1 MPMKTGIVVLA
12 VLMGSA
18 APPFGSGTF
27 RALAQGGQ
35 ENREARGWLSW
46 RGPQQNGTSLEK
58 GLPAKA
64 EELWSIERPGRGTPV
79 VADGRVYSWG
89 YRGEGPHLM
98 EVLACLEEATGKT
111 IWEHAFRDFLSDVVY
126 DRYSIGSPTID
137 AETGNV
143 YLKTSPG
150 LLLCFARDGKL
161 VWQHSMVEAFG
172 QNTYPNGRTGAPVI
186 EGDLVIARG
195 VTNNWGTQGPPRD
208 RYYAFEKRT
217 GHPVWESTVCQG
229 PPFLK
234 DSSFATAVLDWW
246 EGRRVF
252 YSAVGSG
259 SVICAN
265 AWTGEPLWR
274 SQQIVGGF
282 NSSVVLHQ
290 GKVIAIHSGQNL
302 DTTETGRML
311 AIKIPAADRLDPA
324 KVPLELGIKDE
335 AWRLPL
341 CMFTSSPVLAGD
353 RVYQVVESGELVCID
368 AAAGKILW
376 EKKLGSTQLHASPL
390 WAEGRLYVPMEDGTF
405 WILKVSDS
413 GAEELA
419 RVKLEGNC
427 LGSPAAWNGKVY
439 VHTTRKLYCFGSK
452 GDNTANLPP
461 PPRVEPPKPGP
472 AVRLQIVP
480 NEVLLRPGEK
490 AAFKLYAIDAKGQRV
505 GPVTEPVEWAKFV
518 PPTALVKAEMDA
530 AFNAQGEM
538 VAGSRASAGSWK
550 ATAGKL
556 SGTIRGRV
564 VVHPPYR
571 EDFESSTFAP
581 DPHPTEKVP
590 FGFPPLPWIGGR
602 FRWEVREKDGSK
614 VLAKTTDNPFLSR
627 ALTFIGHPS
636 ESNYTIAADVMSDG
650 NRRGMGEM
658 GLINQRYI
666 VRLKGNE
673 DKIEVNSNVE
683 RLRVSAPVTLAP
695 KVWYRLKTRVDMAP
709 DGTATVR
716 ARVWKRGEA
725 EPEGWTIEVKHEH
738 GHANGVPGLYG
749 LSTQPAFRVYV
760 DNIEITPNK

>member
-1 MPMKTGIVVLA
+1 MTRILLLGIALLSSVPA
-12 VLMGSA
+12 GT
-18 APPFGSGTF
+18 PP
-27 RALAQGGQ
+27 Q
-35 ENREARGWLSW
+35 ENSRVRGWLSW

-58 GLPAKA
+58 GLPARA
-64 EELWSIERPGRGTPV
+64 DLLWSIELPGRGTPV
-79 VADGRVYSWG
+79 IADGRVYSWG
-89 YRGEGPHLM
+89 YRGEGAQLQ

-111 IWEHAFRDFLSDVVY
+111 LWEHTFRDFLSDVVY
-126 DRYSIGSPTID
+126 DRYSIGSPTVD
-137 AETGNV
+137 SETGNV
-143 YLKTSPG
+143 YLKTAPG
-150 LLLCFARDGKL
+150 LFLCFTRDGKL
-161 VWQHSMVEAFG
+161 LWQHSMVEAFG

-186 EGDLVIARG
+186 EGDLVVVRG
-195 VTNNWGTQGPPRD
+195 VTNNWGSQGPPRD
-208 RYYAFEKRT
+208 RYYAFDKRS
-217 GHPVWESTVCQG
+217 GAPVWDSTVCQG

-234 DSSFATAVLDWW
+234 DSSFATAVFDAW

-252 YSAVGSG
+252 YSALGSG

-265 AWTGEPLWR
+265 AWTGEPIWR
-274 SQQIVGGF
+274 SQQVVGGF
-282 NSSVVLHQ
+282 NSSVLVHK

-311 AIKIPAADRLDPA
+311 ALKIPSADRLDPA
-324 KVPLELGIKDE
+324 KVPLELGPQDE

-341 CMFTSSPVLAGD
+341 CMFTSSPVLVGD
-353 RVYQVVESGELVCID
+353 RIFQVVESGELLCID
-368 AAAGKILW
+368 ADAGKILW

-405 WILKVSDS
+405 WILKVSDA

-419 RVKLEGNC
+419 KVKLEGNC

-439 VHTTRKLYCFGSK
+439 VHTTRKLYCFGAK

-461 PPRVEPPKPGP
+461 PPAAPEVPKPGP
-472 AVRLQIVP
+472 ATRLQIVP

-505 GPVTEPVEWAKFV
+505 GPVTETAAWAKFV

-530 AFNAQGEM
+530 EFNAQGEL
-538 VAGSRASAGSWK
+538 VAGSRASAGSWR

-571 EDFESSTFAP
+571 EDFESSTFAS
-581 DPHPTEKVP
+581 DPHPLEKVP
-590 FGFPPLPWIGGR
+590 FGYPPLPWIGGR

-627 ALTFIGHPS
+627 ALTFIGHPE
-636 ESNYTIAADVMSDG
+636 ESNYTIAADLMSDG

-695 KVWYRLKTRVDMAP
+695 KVWYRLKTRVDLSP

-716 ARVWKRGEA
+716 AKVWKRGEP
-725 EPEGWTIEVKHEH
+725 EPGDWTIEVKHPN
-738 GHANGVPGLYG
+738 GHASGVPGLYG
-749 LSTQPAFRVYV
+749 LSPQPAFRVYA

>member
-1 MPMKTGIVVLA
+1 MTHARLWAAVSLA
-12 VLMGSA
+12 ALLA
-18 APPFGSGTF
+18 AVPDVRGEGEP
-27 RALAQGGQ
+27 AGQ
-35 ENREARGWLSW
+35 QKVRGWLSW
-46 RGPQQNGTSLEK
+46 RGPQQNGTSFEK
-58 GLPAKA
+58 GLPVKA
-64 EELWSIERPGRGTPV
+64 DELWSVPLAGRGTPV
-79 VADGRVYSWG
+79 IADGRVYSWG
-89 YRGEGPHLM
+89 YRGEKQDLR
-98 EVLACLEEATGKT
+98 EVLACLDEATGKVL
-111 IWEHAFRDFLSDVVY
+111 WEHTFRDFISDVVY
-126 DRYSIGSPTID
+126 DRYSIGSPTVD
-137 AETGNV
+137 ADTGNV
-143 YLKTSPG
+143 YLLTSPG
-150 LLLCFARDGKL
+150 LFLCFSRDGKKL
-161 VWQHSMVEAFG
+161 WEHSLAEAFG
-172 QNTYPNGRTGAPVI
+172 RNTYPNGRTGAPVI
-186 EGDLVIARG
+186 EGDFVIVRG
-195 VTNNWGTQGPPRD
+195 VTNNWGSQGPPRD
-208 RYYAFEKRT
+208 RYYAFDKRA
-217 GHPVWESTVCQG
+217 GGPVWDSTVCQG

-234 DSSFATAVLDWW
+234 DSSFATAVFDTW

-265 AWTGEPLWR
+265 AWTGEPIWR

-282 NSSVVLHQ
+282 NSSVVLHK

-311 AIKIPAADRLDPA
+311 AIKIPTADRLDPA
-324 KVPLELGIKDE
+324 KVPLELGLPDE

-341 CMFTSSPVLAGD
+341 TMFTSSPVLAGD
-353 RVYQVVESGELVCID
+353 RVFQVVESGELVCVNAD
-368 AAAGKILW
+368 TGKKLW

-405 WILKVSDS
+405 WIVKVSDS

-419 RVKLEGNC
+419 KVKLDGNC

-439 VHTTRKLYCFGSK
+439 VHTTRKLYCFGAK

-461 PPRVEPPKPGP
+461 PPPAVEVPPPGP
-472 AVRLQIVP
+472 AARLQIVP

-490 AAFKLYAIDAKGQRV
+490 AAFKVYAIDAKGQRL
-505 GPVTEPVEWAKFV
+505 GPVTEPVTWAKFV

-530 AFNAQGEM
+530 GFNSQGEL
-538 VAGSRASAGSWK
+538 VAGSKSSAGSWK

-564 VVHPPYR
+564 VVHPPYK
-571 EDFESSTFAP
+571 EDFESFNLAETHAV
-581 DPHPTEKVP
+581 EGVKLAY
-590 FGFPPLPWIGGR
+590 PPLAWIGAR

-627 ALTFIGHPS
+627 ALTFIGHPE
-636 ESNYTIAADVMSDG
+636 ESNYTIAADLMSDG

-666 VRLKGNE
+666 IRLKGNE

-695 KVWYRLKTRVDMAP
+695 KVWYRLKTRVDMAG

-716 ARVWKRGEA
+716 ARLWKRGDP
-725 EPEGWTIEVKHEH
+725 EPAAWTIEVKHEK
-738 GHANGVPGLYG
+738 GHASGVPGLYG
-749 LSTQPAFRVYV
+749 LSPQPAFRVYA

>member
-1 MPMKTGIVVLA
+1 MMRFLLVVAA
-12 VLMGSA
+12 VLPC
-18 APPFGSGTF
+18 AP
-27 RALAQGGQ
+27 QD
-35 ENREARGWLSW
+35 NRNGAGVRGWLNW

-58 GLPAKA
+58 GLPDKW
-64 EELWSIERPGRGTPV
+64 ELGGVNDLWSVELPGRGTPV
-79 VADGRVYSWG
+79 IADGRVYSWG
-89 YRGEGPHLM
+89 YRGEKQDLR
-98 EVLACLEEATGKT
+98 EVLVCLEEATGK
-111 IWEHAFRDFLSDVVY
+111 ILWEHSFRDFLSDVVY
-126 DRYSIGSPTID
+126 DRYSIGSPTVD

-150 LLLCFARDGKL
+150 LLVCFTRDGKL
-161 VWQHSMVEAFG
+161 LWQHSMVEAFG
-172 QNTYPNGRTGAPVI
+172 QNTYPNGRTGAPCI

-195 VTNNWGTQGPPRD
+195 VTNNWGSQGPPRD
-208 RYYAFEKRT
+208 RYYAFDKRT
-217 GHPVWESTVCQG
+217 GAPVWDSTVCQG

-234 DSSFATAVLDWW
+234 DSSFATPVFDVW

-265 AWTGEPLWR
+265 AWTGEPIWR

-311 AIKIPAADRLDPA
+311 ALRIPKADRIDPA
-324 KVPLELGIKDE
+324 KVPLDLVPQDE
-335 AWRLPL
+335 AWRNPL
-341 CMFTSSPVLAGD
+341 GMFTSSPVLVGD
-353 RVYQVVESGELVCID
+353 RLYQMVESGDLYCINAND
-368 AAAGKILW
+368 GKILW
-376 EKKLGSTQLHASPL
+376 QKKLGASQLHASPL
-390 WAEGRLYVPMEDGTF
+390 WAEGRLYVPVEEGKEGKEANF
-405 WILKVSDS
+405 WILKVSDA
-413 GAEELA
+413 GAQELA
-419 RVKLEGNC
+419 KVKLAGHC

-439 VHTTRKLYCFGSK
+439 VHTTHRLYCFGSK
-452 GDNTANLPP
+452 GDNAANLPAP
-461 PPRVEPPKPGP
+461 PPAPEVPKPGP

-490 AAFKLYAIDAKGQRV
+490 ASFKMYALDAKGQRV
-505 GPVTEPVEWAKFV
+505 GPLAEPVTWAKFV
-518 PPTALVKAEMDA
+518 PPTALVRAEMDA
-530 AFNAQGEM
+530 EFNAQGEM
-538 VAGSRASAGSWK
+538 VAGSKASAGSWK

-564 VVHPPYR
+564 VVHPPYK

-581 DPHPTEKVP
+581 DPHPIEGVK
-590 FGFPPLPWIGGR
+590 FGYPPLPWIGGR

-627 ALTFIGHPS
+627 ALTFIGHPE
-636 ESNYTIAADVMSDG
+636 ESNYTISADLMSDG

-666 VRLKGNE
+666 IRLKGNE

-683 RLRVSAPVTLAP
+683 RLRVSEQVTLAP
-695 KVWYRLKTRVDMAP
+695 KVWYRLKTRVDMSP
-709 DGTATVR
+709 DGTALVR
-716 ARVWKRGEA
+716 AKVWKRA
-725 EPEGWTIEVKHEH
+725 DPEPEAWTIEVRHEQ
-738 GHANGVPGLYG
+738 GHKNGVPGLFG
-749 LSTQPAFRVYV
+749 LSPQPAFRVYA